1 MRKGGDYMLKN
12 RIIATIVTFSL
23 VTSTFAYPNL
33 IARAEDDISNITST
47 NNDNV
52 SNDEISEET
61 QSLYVEQTTY
71 SDYYDTYYKEN
82 RPNKEILING
92 AEYTSVKNGDFS
104 VEKYEGSSEDVL
116 VWNSLEGSVSYDFN
130 VEETGIY
137 CLEMSYYNI
146 VSNST
151 SIELSVLIDD
161 ESPYS
166 TASRI
171 QLNKRWVNE
180 KDIEQDSNGNE
191 VRPSQI
197 QEGAWQ
203 VTDIKD
209 VDGLFND
216 PLIFYLEKG
225 KHTITLN
232 GVRANIGIEYL
243 KFHNPDSVPT
253 YNDYTSSINSD
264 VTIESTPSTLIK
276 VEGEKAKYK
285 SDSTLYP
292 TYDKDSYMVSPSDPV
307 KQRYNTIGDA
317 TWSKALQTITW
328 EVNVENDGWYKLGIK
343 SRQQQM
349 RGFYSNRRIYI
360 DGVVPCEELNQ
371 VKFYY
376 STDWN
381 VVTPQD
387 SDGNDI
393 YVYLSAGTHELSM
406 EVIPGEIGESMR
418 QLDDI
423 VLKVNTYYRKIL
435 MITSPN
441 PDKYTDYY
449 VHTKIPD
456 LVDTFAEISQQL
468 KNIQNDI
475 ESLSKSEGS
484 EASTLEQMT
493 VILDKCVEKPLQIPN
508 YLSQIKDNI
517 TAISSWMRDYREQPL
532 EIDYIE
538 LASANEEFSS
548 TKGNF
553 FKSVDFSVKSFLG
566 SFSDDYNVLSETS
579 SDDAMTVWVGLGRD
593 QAQVVKELVES
604 EFMQEYPNIPI
615 SVNLVQGTLV
625 EATLAGKGPDISL
638 FTAGEIPVN
647 LAVRGLLTNLSQF
660 DDYDDV
666 VTRFQKNATI
676 PYQYEGDTYALPLQ
690 QYFPMMFYRKDVL
703 SELGFDHA
711 PETWDELIEMLPA
724 FQRSYMSVGLIT
736 PTVNVSA
743 STEAGHTFATLMLQ
757 NGLSY
762 YNDDQTASNFDD
774 IEAVHAFEQWTD
786 LYTKYGFEQTYDAF
800 NRFRTGEYPIV
811 IQNYTFF
818 NQLTVASPEISGL
831 WDMTSVP
838 GTKQEDGTIS
848 HATNSGGTCAIVFNK
863 VSSEENAWTFLKWF
877 TSDDVQVDYGTS
889 IEGLMGQ
896 MGRFDTANLNALS
909 RLSWSSSE
917 LQKLQAQ
924 QAELNEVPIIP
935 ASYAVTRN
943 VMNAFRETVNK
954 AENPRDTLMWYN
966 RDINAEITRKREN
979 LGLD

>member
-1 MRKGGDYMLKN
+1 MFKN
-12 RIIATIVTFSL
+12 RIIATILTFSL

-33 IARAEDDISNITST
+33 IVRAEDDISNITST

-71 SDYYDTYYKEN
+71 SDYYDKYYQEN

-92 AEYTSVKNGDFS
+92 AEYTSIKDGDFS
-104 VEKYEGSSEDVL
+104 VEKYEGSNEDVL

-130 VEETGIY
+130 VEETGVY

-264 VTIESTPSTLIK
+264 VTIESTPTTLIK

-328 EVNVENDGWYKLGIK
+328 EVDVENDGWYKLGIK

-456 LVDTFAEISQQL
+456 LVSTFEEISKQL

-538 LASANEEFSS
+538 LASSNEEFSS

-666 VTRFQKNATI
+666 VTRFQENATI

>member
-1 MRKGGDYMLKN
+1 MIKS
-12 RIIATIVTFSL
+12 RIIASILSLSL
-23 VTSTFAYPNL
+23 VASTFAYPSL
-33 IARAEDDISNITST
+33 VVRAEEEVSVGVSN
-47 NNDNV
+47 NGNV
-52 SNDEISEET
+52 FNDEITEET

-71 SDYYDTYYKEN
+71 SDYYDEYYQEN
-82 RPNKEILING
+82 RPDKEILIKG
-92 AEYTSVKNGDFS
+92 TDYTSAENGEFS
-104 VEKYEGSSEDVL
+104 VEKYEGSTEDVL
-116 VWNSLEGSVSYDFN
+116 VWNSLEGSVSYEFD

-151 SIELSVLIDD
+151 SIELSVSIDG
-161 ESPYS
+161 EVPYS

-180 KDIEQDSNGNE
+180 EDIKEDEKGNQ

-197 QEGAWQ
+197 QEGVWQ
-203 VTDIKD
+203 VSDVKD

-225 KHTITLN
+225 KHTITLD

-243 KFHNPDSVPT
+243 KFHNNEDIPS
-253 YNDYTSSINSD
+253 YADYTSSINTD
-264 VTIESTPSTLIK
+264 ITVENTPSTLIR
-276 VEGEKAKYK
+276 VEGEQAKYK
-285 SDSTLYP
+285 TDSTLYP

-307 KQRYNTIGDA
+307 KQMYNTIGDA

-328 EVNVENDGWYKLGIK
+328 EVSVENDGWYKLGIK
-343 SRQQQM
+343 ARQQQM

-360 DGVVPCEELNQ
+360 DGEVPCEELNQ

-376 STDWN
+376 STDWS

-387 SDGNDI
+387 ENGNDV
-393 YVYLSAGTHELSM
+393 YVYLSAGTHQLSM

-423 VLKVNTYYRKIL
+423 VLRVNNYYRQIL

-468 KNIQNDI
+468 KDIQHNI
-475 ESLSKSEGS
+475 ESLSNSEGS

-532 EIDYIE
+532 EVDYIE
-538 LASANEEFSS
+538 LASKNQEFSS
-548 TKGNF
+548 TKAKF

-566 SFSDDYNVLSETS
+566 SFSDDYNVLSDTS
-579 SDDAMTVWVGLGRD
+579 SENAMTVWVGLGRD

-604 EFMQEYPNIPI
+604 EFMQEHPDIPVA
-615 SVNLVQGTLV
+615 VNLVQGTLV

-660 DDYDDV
+660 DDYDEV
-666 VTRFQKNATI
+666 ASRFQENATI

-743 STEAGHTFATLMLQ
+743 ATEAGHTFATLMLQ

-762 YNDDQTASNFDD
+762 YNEDQTASNFDD

-831 WDMTSVP
+831 WDMTSIP
-838 GTKQEDGTIS
+838 GTLQEDGTIS

-877 TSDDVQVDYGTS
+877 TSDDVQVEYGTS

-896 MGRFDTANLNALS
+896 MGRFDTANVNALS

-917 LQKLQAQ
+917 LAKLQSQ

-943 VMNAFRETVNK
+943 VMNAFRETVNN